1 MQLGVGV
8 HPLKVNM
15 KNLRLEGVHLKVT
28 KQDLLG
34 LAVELKAKDGGMEG
48 FNL

>member
-15 KNLRLEGVHLKVT
+15 KNLRLEGVHLKVS
-28 KQDLLG
+28 KQDLFR
-34 LAVELKAKDGGMEG
+34 LAIELKVKDGGMEG
-48 FNL
+48 FYL